1 MCEIFAMVTDLL
13 KSAHH
18 PTELLAMLRI
28 KFSDSVPENH
38 KEDLS
43 VLAQKLS
50 DRDFCYAA
58 LNKVSRSFAV
68 VIQQLPAELKDPV
81 CVFYLV
87 LRGLDSVEDDMTF
100 PAEKRYALLRSFH
113 EKCFEKG
120 WNIKGV
126 GDSYDYRVLLANFDK
141 VINLFLSLNSS
152 YKDVIADICCRMGN
166 GMADYAERKV
176 NTLQDYDHYCHYVA
190 GLVGIGLSALF
201 SASGLETQRL
211 QYETDLANSM
221 GLLLQKTNI
230 SRDYYEDLNLGRV
243 FWPRQI
249 WGKYAGKLEEFHDK
263 PTSPESL
270 ACINEMVTN
279 ALQHVSN
286 CILYLHMI
294 RNRQVFRFCAIPQ
307 VMAMAT
313 LAKIYNNPNV
323 YTEVVKIR
331 KGIAA
336 KMMLQTND
344 MATVR
349 KYMEKFVE
357 EIRSKMHDDDPNY
370 ALTRKR
376 LNRIIEALDDVTYNQ
391 GINVERSIEE
401 TILF

>member
-1 MCEIFAMVTDLL
+1 MVIDMI

-18 PTELLAMLRI
+18 PSELMAMLKI
-28 KFSDSVPENH
+28 KFSGKVPHDH
-38 KEDLS
+38 KEGLE
-43 VLAQKLS
+43 VLANKLNQ
-50 DRDFCYAA
+50 RDFCYAA

-68 VIQQLPAELKDPV
+68 VIQQLPRELKDPV

-87 LRGLDSVEDDMTF
+87 LRGLDSVEDDMTY
-100 PAEKRYALLRSFH
+100 PAEKRMPLLRNFH

-120 WNIKGV
+120 WKLNGV
-126 GDSYDYRVLLANFDK
+126 GDSDDYRTLLANFDK
-141 VINLFLSLNSS
+141 VIHLFLQLDES
-152 YKDVIADICCRMGN
+152 YQFVIADICKQMGN

-176 NTLQDYDHYCHYVA
+176 NTLEDYDHYCHYVA

-201 SASGLETQRL
+201 SASGLEINRL
-211 QYETDLANSM
+211 QQETDLANSM

-243 FWPRQI
+243 FWPKQI
-249 WGKYAGKLEEFHDK
+249 WGKYATQLEEFHNK
-263 PTSPESL
+263 PSSPESL

-286 CILYLHMI
+286 CILYLHLI
-294 RNRQVFRFCAIPQ
+294 KNPQVFRFCAIPQ

-336 KMMLQTND
+336 KMMIDTTNMD
-344 MATVR
+344 RVR
-349 KYMEKFVE
+349 FYMEKFVR
-357 EIRSKMHDDDPNY
+357 EIQNKMSESDPNY

-376 LNRIIEALDDVTYNQ
+376 LNRIIEALDDVLFSPENFQ
-391 GINVERSIEE
+391 ERTIEE
-401 TILF
+401 TVLF

>member
-1 MCEIFAMVTDLL
+1 MI

-18 PTELLAMLRI
+18 PSELMAMLKI
-28 KFSDSVPENH
+28 KFSGKVPHDH
-38 KEDLS
+38 KEGLE
-43 VLAQKLS
+43 VLANKLNQ
-50 DRDFCYAA
+50 RDFCYAA

-68 VIQQLPAELKDPV
+68 VIQQLPRELKDPV

-87 LRGLDSVEDDMTF
+87 LRGLDSVEDDMTY
-100 PAEKRYALLRSFH
+100 PAEKRMPLLRNFH

-120 WNIKGV
+120 WKLNGV
-126 GDSYDYRVLLANFDK
+126 GDSDDYRTLLANFDK
-141 VINLFLSLNSS
+141 VIHLFLQLDES
-152 YKDVIADICCRMGN
+152 YQFVIADICKQMGN

-176 NTLQDYDHYCHYVA
+176 NTLEDYDHYCHYVA

-201 SASGLETQRL
+201 SASGLEINRL
-211 QYETDLANSM
+211 QQETDLANSM

-243 FWPRQI
+243 FWPKQI
-249 WGKYAGKLEEFHDK
+249 WGKYATQLEEFHNK
-263 PTSPESL
+263 PSSPESL

-286 CILYLHMI
+286 CILYLHLI
-294 RNRQVFRFCAIPQ
+294 KNPQVFRFCAIPQ

-336 KMMLQTND
+336 KMMIDTTNMD
-344 MATVR
+344 RVR
-349 KYMEKFVE
+349 FYMEKFVR
-357 EIRSKMHDDDPNY
+357 EIQNKMSESDPNY

-376 LNRIIEALDDVTYNQ
+376 LNRIIEALDDVLFSPENFQ
-391 GINVERSIEE
+391 ERTIEE
-401 TILF
+401 TVLF